1 MIVKSEKTLWKYIWY
16 AVFLIIITGILF
28 LSMGMSIGFVCLFCC
43 IFLLYPLLCM
53 TISLGK
59 TIIMN
64 EKGCTLYFW
73 KYQRTYKWEEF
84 KVKHMDDRRN
94 IYHSPTD
101 QAPYSSFVLFSVKEL
116 HKPKNMLPDT
126 YNCYFCPFSFSFFY
140 VYFKVDDMHSSKPL
154 PYPEIY
160 TVDEK
165 EFLEKMQ
172 QWGVELEVY
181 NACEERFK

>member
-1 MIVKSEKTLWKYIWY
+1 MIVKSEKLLWKYI
-16 AVFLIIITGILF
+16 LF
-28 LSMGMSIGFVCLFCC
+28 MFV
-43 IFLLYPLLCM
+43 IFLLVSIICFIDNVPILFSLMMWGLTFYLLICI

-59 TIIMN
+59 TIIMD
-64 EKGCTLYFW
+64 EKDCTLCFL